1 MIKSLTMA
9 HTNLKRITITVPE
22 VLLFEAEQLNPD
34 KRSRILQ
41 EALRVYV
48 RHLRRE
54 RLRREAEKLDR
65 DEEIELAESALAAGN
80 EVWDKY

>member
-1 MIKSLTMA
+1 MA

-22 VLLFEAEQLNPD
+22 ELLMAAERLKPD

-41 EALRVYV
+41 DALRVYV

-54 RLRREAEKLDR
+54 QLRREADRLDL
-65 DEEIELAESALAAGN
+65 DEEVALAESALAAGN
-80 EVWDKY
+80 EVWEEY

>member
-1 MIKSLTMA
+1 MA

>member
-1 MIKSLTMA
+1 MA
-9 HTNLKRITITVPE
+9 HTNFKRITITVPE
-22 VLLFEAEQLNPD
+22 GLLVEAEQLKQD

-41 EALRVYV
+41 DALRVYV

-54 RLRREAEKLDR
+54 RLRREAEKLDQ
-65 DEEIELAESALAAGN
+65 DEEIELAESALVAGN

>member
-1 MIKSLTMA
+1 MIKLLIMA

-22 VLLFEAEQLNPD
+22 GLLIEAEQLKPD

-41 EALRVYV
+41 DALRVYV
-48 RHLRRE
+48 RHLHQE

-65 DEEIELAESALAAGN
+65 NEEIELAESALVAGN
-80 EVWDKY
+80 EVWDNY